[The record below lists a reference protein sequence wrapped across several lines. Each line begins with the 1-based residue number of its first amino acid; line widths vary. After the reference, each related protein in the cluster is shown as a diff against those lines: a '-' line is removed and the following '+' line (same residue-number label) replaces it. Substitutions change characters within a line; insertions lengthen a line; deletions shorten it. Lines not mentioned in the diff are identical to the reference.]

1 MYKKG
6 RANWM
11 NLRKLRREH
20 TLIFAHTASSAERH
34 KVALRARRVGSG
46 RVGSHR
52 LGRPEETHR
61 EWPNRSFDW
70 WFQYG
75 TRLFLGQLPVSS
87 GISTHIIA
95 TGIGC
100 FFAHHAGKDFYFVF
114 IFLISPNFHF
124 FSFFFFIFFHFFWET
139 STNCV
144 VFISNTILYHIFLNR
159 TSF

>member
-20 TLIFAHTASSAERH
+20 TLIFAHTASSAETQGGFAS
-34 KVALRARRVGSG
+34 KTIRVGSG
-46 RVGSHR
+46 RVRSDR
-52 LGRPEETHR
+52 LGRPEESLR

-70 WFQYG
+70 WFQFG
-75 TRLFLGQLPVSS
+75 TRLFLGLLPVSS

-100 FFAHHAGKDFYFVF
+100 FFAHHAGKDFYFCFYFSYFSEFPLFF
-114 IFLISPNFHF
+114 IFLFHF
-124 FSFFFFIFFHFFWET
+124 FSFFFGNFNQLCIFHIKH
-139 STNCV
+139 NI
-144 VFISNTILYHIFLNR
+144 ISYIFK
-159 TSF
+159 